1 MADEPKQEPTP
12 AKPAPKKEGKPEGQP
27 HKGSNAPKKAQA
39 ADAAAQGKHKPAAAD
54 AKDKPAAADAPPI
67 SNLKS
72 EISNPPG
79 AAPAAGAPPAP
90 GAAPGLVAAAS
101 APTAAELLGEDAN
114 LRKIIKA
121 KGAKNISVG
130 IANILATFN
139 NTNVTITDMQGN
151 VLGWSS
157 AGRVGFKG
165 SRKSTAFAAQ
175 QVAQDAARQAMS
187 HGMREV
193 EVRVKGPGSG
203 RESAIRA
210 LQAIGLEISTIKDVT
225 PVPHNGCRPRKKTPR
240 LISHSQ
246 PKESLLWLVT
256 LDPAPASA
264 AASASPCSARTSTW
278 SAAITAPAFTA
289 PSPAA
294 NTPNTAWAS
303 SKNRSSATFTA

>member
-67 SNLKS
+67 SNPNLKFQ
-72 EISNPPG
+72 IRR
-79 AAPAAGAPPAP
+79 APPPRRAP
-90 GAAPGLVAAAS
+90 LPLRRRSRPGRRRFRSDRGGIARRRRQ
-101 APTAAELLGEDAN
+101 P
-114 LRKIIKA
+114 RKKIIKA

-225 PVPHNGCRPRKKTPR
+225 PVPHNGCRPRKKR
-240 LISHSQ
+240 R
-246 PKESLLWLVT
+246 V
-256 LDPAPASA
+256 
-264 AASASPCSARTSTW
+264 
-278 SAAITAPAFTA
+278 
-289 PSPAA
+289 
-294 NTPNTAWAS
+294 
-303 SKNRSSATFTA
+303 